1 MTRAGARPG
10 SAPPHPLDPT
20 MDRLSTPVTRRGFLG
35 AALGAAAAG
44 TSAAALA
51 ACAASPRT
59 ATTTTTAPTAA
70 ASAGGAASAAP
81 AAARV
86 PGLQLYTVRGLM
98 EQDVEGTLRTLAG
111 IGYKELEFAGYF
123 GRQPAALRATLDG
136 LGLRAPAAHVP
147 LELFR
152 TALPAT
158 LDAANALG
166 HQYLVCPFLA
176 PADRTAD
183 SYKRLGAEF
192 TTIGRA
198 CQARGVRFAYHN
210 HEFEFADVGGG
221 RTGYDLLLAES
232 DPAAVQ
238 FELDLFW
245 ATKAGRDP
253 VALFAAHP
261 GRFSLCHVKDMR
273 EPRGAQEMVAVGEG
287 GIDFARIF
295 AAGRTAG
302 LRHYFVEHD
311 NPSDPMASVRTSY
324 GTLSRLLA

>member
-1 MTRAGARPG
+1 M
-10 SAPPHPLDPT
+10 
-20 MDRLSTPVTRRGFLG
+20 
-35 AALGAAAAG
+35 
-44 TSAAALA
+44 
-51 ACAASPRT
+51 
-59 ATTTTTAPTAA
+59 
-70 ASAGGAASAAP
+70 
-81 AAARV
+81 
-86 PGLQLYTVRGLM
+86 Q
-98 EQDVEGTLRTLAG
+98 QDVEGTLRALAG
-111 IGYKELEFAGYF
+111 IGYKELEFAGYY

-136 LGLRAPAAHVP
+136 LGLRAPSTHVP
-147 LELFR
+147 LAMLR
-152 TALPAT
+152 SSLPAV

-166 HQYLVCPFLA
+166 HEWVVCPYLDA
-176 PADRTAD
+176 PDRTAD
-183 SYKRLGAEF
+183 NYKRLGAEF

-210 HEFEFADVGGG
+210 HDFEFADVGGG

-245 ATKAGRDP
+245 AVKAGRDP
-253 VALFAAHP
+253 IALFAAHP
-261 GRFSLCHVKDMR
+261 GRFALCHVKDMR

-324 GTLSRLLA
+324 GALSRLLA